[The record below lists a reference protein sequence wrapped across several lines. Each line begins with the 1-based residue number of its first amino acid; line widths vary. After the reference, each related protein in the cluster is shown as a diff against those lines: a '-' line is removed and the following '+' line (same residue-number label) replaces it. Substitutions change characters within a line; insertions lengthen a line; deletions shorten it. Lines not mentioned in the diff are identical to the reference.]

1 MNRKIKVNFVDF
13 HGDLDKENND
23 FRDILR
29 KHYDVVVSEQPDYLF
44 YSVFGH
50 EFIKYDCV
58 RIFYTGECVV
68 PDFNLCDYAIGFEQ
82 MTYGDRYIRVPLY
95 QLFQYKA
102 ALQAAVERS
111 TESSTERAFCSFV
124 CSNDS
129 GMGQR
134 QQIFDLLS
142 QYKKVDSGGR
152 FLNNIGGPVADKF
165 EFDKKHK
172 FSIAFENC
180 IAEGYTT
187 EKIIQAFAAGTI
199 PIYLGNPSIVKE
211 INPKAFVNCQD
222 FSSLQEVVEH
232 VIRIDTDDMLY
243 RKMVQ
248 EPVFVGSPPTLE
260 DLERFLLH
268 IVEQPLAD
276 ARRRPQN
283 NRIREAESH
292 AKVTAYYDTYIGMP
306 LKHAKGL
313 IRRLKNKAL

>member
-13 HGDLDKENND
+13 HRDFDKEHND
-23 FRDILR
+23 FIELLR
-29 KHYDVVVSEQPDYLF
+29 KHYDVEISEQPDYLF
-44 YSVFGH
+44 YSIFGH
-50 EFIKYDCV
+50 EFTKYNCV
-58 RIFYTGECVV
+58 RIFYTGECIV
-68 PDFNLCDYAIGFEQ
+68 PDFNLCDYAIAFEQ

-102 ALQAAVERS
+102 ALQAAVERG

-124 CSNDS
+124 CSNDT
-129 GMGQR
+129 GMEQR

-199 PIYLGNPSIVKE
+199 PIYLGNPSIAKE
-211 INPKAFVNCQD
+211 INPKAFVNCHD

-232 VIRIDTDDMLY
+232 VIRIDTDDVLY

-248 EPVFVGSPPTLE
+248 EPVFMDSPPTLDE
-260 DLERFLLH
+260 LECFLLH
-268 IVEQPLAD
+268 IVEQPLAA

-283 NRIREAESH
+283 NRIHEAESH
-292 AKVTAYYDTYIGMP
+292 AKVTACYDAWIGMP
-306 LKHAKGL
+306 LKRAKGL
-313 IRRLKNKAL
+313 IRRLKNKAM